1 MAADE
6 VNENGVEEVH
16 RSYEAEMAVR
26 VKRSAHEKGKEEE
39 EEEEGAE
46 DVSVLVVAVAVM
58 AAAVENAKGG

>member
-26 VKRSAHEKGKEEE
+26 VKRSAYEKGKE

-46 DVSVLVVAVAVM
+46 DVSVLVVAVVVM
-58 AAAVENAKGG
+58 AAVVENAKDE